1 MDDICNARSYI
12 NLGFD
17 NDLVDNLK
25 SSKQGDLLKGNVER
39 DTEIVFGGSRP
50 TTYCW
55 KNVEVQLEVN
65 QSHCFNGMA
74 RVQKKILKSVTGCLK
89 PGEFLAIMGAS
100 GAGKTTL
107 LNCLT
112 FRNARKLK
120 INGERYLNGAEVNT
134 DILARI
140 SGFVQQDDLFIP
152 TLTVKEHLQFQA
164 LLRMDK
170 HLSYEERMN
179 RVDNVILEL
188 GLSQCIN
195 TVIGLPER
203 DLKSISGGE
212 RKRLAF
218 ASEVLTNPSLIFC
231 DEPTSGLDSFMAHN
245 VVQILKNFALSGKSV
260 ICTIHQPSSEVFSLF
275 DRILLMAEGRTAFLG
290 PAGDALPFFSNLGFP
305 CPPNY
310 NPADFFIHTLATQG
324 MESIFKSN
332 CYVDSTDGVNRENL
346 TLGIKENK
354 SPYKASWMMQFRAV
368 FWRSVISLLRES
380 AIMRV
385 KAFETIF
392 ITAIV
397 AIIFQGQTIEFA
409 NVRNIQGVLFICVS
423 NTTYQYVFGVIT
435 AISGE
440 LPIFLREHHNGMYR
454 TDVYFLSKT
463 LADLPVYIC
472 FPFVFVAITYYA
484 IGLNPS
490 PDRFLIACGIVIL
503 VANAATSFG
512 YLISCATGSTQL
524 AIDLTN
530 SLLVPI
536 LHMGGYFL
544 RSGSVPIYLEWM
556 RYFSWYMYGL
566 EALSI
571 NQWSGVS
578 FNDPACPDGICTGA
592 QILRNFDFNPD
603 FFYRDICGLCGL
615 IVGFRILGFFALL
628 VKISRS
634 KNK

>member
-1 MDDICNARSYI
+1 
-12 NLGFD
+12 
-17 NDLVDNLK
+17 
-25 SSKQGDLLKGNVER
+25 
-39 DTEIVFGGSRP
+39 
-50 TTYCW
+50 
-55 KNVEVQLEVN
+55 
-65 QSHCFNGMA
+65 MA
-74 RVQKKILKSVTGCLK
+74 RAQKKILNSVTGCLQ

-112 FRNARKLK
+112 FRNAGKLK

-188 GLSQCIN
+188 GLIQCVN

-245 VVQILKNFALSGKSV
+245 VVQVANRSSV
-260 ICTIHQPSSEVFSLF
+260 RYINRHPKFFSLF

-324 MESIFKSN
+324 MESSKEKIKMICDAYDTSESSRYILEVIKSN
-332 CYVDSTDGVNRENL
+332 CFVDSTDGVNRENL

-354 SPYKASWMMQFRAV
+354 SPYKASWIMQFRAV
-368 FWRSVISLLRES
+368 FWRSVISLLREP

-409 NVRNIQGVLFICVS
+409 NVRNIQGVLFIYVS

-435 AISGE
+435 AISDE
-440 LPIFLREHHNGMYR
+440 LPIFLCEHRNGMYR

-503 VANAATSFG
+503 VTNAANVICDGDG

-578 FNDPACPDGICTGA
+578 FNDPACPNGICTGA
-592 QILRNFDFNPD
+592 QILRNLDFNP
-603 FFYRDICGLCGL
+603 
-615 IVGFRILGFFALL
+615 VILHELK
-628 VKISRS
+628 V
-634 KNK
+634 